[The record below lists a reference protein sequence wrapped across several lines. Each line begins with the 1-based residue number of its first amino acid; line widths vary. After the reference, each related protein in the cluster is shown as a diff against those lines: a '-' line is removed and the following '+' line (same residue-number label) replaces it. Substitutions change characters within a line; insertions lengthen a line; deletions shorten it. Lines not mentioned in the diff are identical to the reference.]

1 MTTIRV
7 TQGAAAQ
14 GSIVVKKNQVA
25 TTLESIP
32 NVSATGLTNGDT
44 LIYNSITNKWEAK
57 PLTVDLG
64 AAIDGGTY

>member
-14 GSIVVKKNQVA
+14 GSIVVKKNQVPS
-25 TTLESIP
+25 TLESIP
-32 NVSATGLTNGDT
+32 NVSAVDLQNGNT

-57 PLTVDLG
+57 AITVDLG